1 MIGEELYSWA
11 KDLWPYN
18 RSVTGSGVRQT
29 LNYLKNILPE
39 LEIKSV
45 KTGYK
50 AFDWEVPK
58 EWIITDAY
66 IKDSKGNKVVDF
78 RNNNLHVVGY
88 SIPVDK
94 MLSLEELD
102 NHLYSSKEQ
111 PNVIPYVT
119 SYYKERWGFCLSHNQ
134 RLSLKSDQYHV
145 VIKSDLVEGV
155 LNYGE
160 LLVKGN
166 IEKEIFISTYI
177 CHPSMANN
185 ELSGPVVATA
195 IGRYVSELSNRKYSY
210 RLVFIPETI
219 GSLVYISKNLDIL
232 KKNVFAGFNLTCIG
246 DELCYSYLP
255 SRNGNTISDR
265 VVKYVLKNIDSEYKK
280 YTWMDRG
287 SDERQYCSPGI
298 DLPIASIMRSKYAEY
313 PEYHTSAD
321 NLEFITA
328 NGLAG
333 GFLAVK
339 KCIDVL
345 ESNEYYRTTV
355 MGEPQLGKR
364 GLYPTI
370 SKKGIANNAR
380 ILVDVFSYCD
390 GAYSVLDIAELLE
403 LPLEEVFHIIS
414 ILVSNKLIDKVEY
427 SCEMLRQN

>member
-1 MIGEELYSWA
+1 MIGEEIYSWA

-66 IKDSKGNKVVDF
+66 IEDSKGNKVVDF

-195 IGRYVSELSNRKYSY
+195 IGRYVGELSNRKYSY

-280 YTWMDRG
+280 YTWLDRG
-287 SDERQYCSPGI
+287 S
-298 DLPIASIMRSKYAEY
+298 
-313 PEYHTSAD
+313 
-321 NLEFITA
+321 
-328 NGLAG
+328 
-333 GFLAVK
+333 
-339 KCIDVL
+339 
-345 ESNEYYRTTV
+345 
-355 MGEPQLGKR
+355 
-364 GLYPTI
+364 
-370 SKKGIANNAR
+370 
-380 ILVDVFSYCD
+380 
-390 GAYSVLDIAELLE
+390 
-403 LPLEEVFHIIS
+403 
-414 ILVSNKLIDKVEY
+414 
-427 SCEMLRQN
+427 